1 MAAESFDSPAVH
13 LSENAVGYPFRPLSG
28 GDYNK
33 CFPANARL
41 RHLHKNKKTDGKT
54 KRFVASQL

>member
-1 MAAESFDSPAVH
+1 

-28 GDYNK
+28 GHYNK

-41 RHLHKNKKTDGKT
+41 RHLYKNEKTDGKT